1 MAGMIAVMSEIWPET
16 TSDEK
21 DPHDDQEEE
30 KRREDEIQLDKPPH
44 HE

>member
-1 MAGMIAVMSEIWPET
+1 MSEIWPET

-21 DPHDDQEEE
+21 DPRDDEEEE
-30 KRREDEIQLDKPPH
+30 KRRIAEIQSDKPPH